1 MPMSLEEIYA
11 EAQTLPSEAKAVLAE
26 KLVESIEGSIDPLVT
41 RRHLDEVKRRRDE
54 IRSGKVMAISGE
66 EGLAQI
72 RSMIGE

>member
-1 MPMSLEEIYA
+1 MSLEEIYA